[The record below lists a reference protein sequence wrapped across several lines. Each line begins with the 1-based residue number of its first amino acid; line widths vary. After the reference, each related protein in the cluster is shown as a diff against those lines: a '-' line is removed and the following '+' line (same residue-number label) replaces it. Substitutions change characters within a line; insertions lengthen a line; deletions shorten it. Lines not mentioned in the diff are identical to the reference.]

1 MGHGVP
7 DRLERRLGLADA
19 VVIGLGSMLGAG
31 VFAAVGPAAGAA
43 GSWLLAGLVLAGLV
57 AYANASSSAALAAV
71 YPESGGAYVYG
82 RRRLG
87 PFWGFLAG
95 WAFVAGKLASCAA
108 MALTFGSYVAPGL
121 ARPVALGGLAA
132 VTVANYLGVAR
143 TAAATRVVVAVVL
156 AALAAAVAGMLLGGR
171 ADLGNLTS
179 AGAWPGG
186 HGVLQA
192 AGLLF
197 FAFAGYARVATLGE
211 EVADPARTIPRAV
224 PLAPGIVLVVYA
236 VVAAAALLAVG
247 PAALAASAAPLADAV
262 AAGRLA
268 GLEPVVRVGAAVAS
282 LGVLLSLQAGG
293 LLFFAF
299 AGYARVATLGEE
311 VVDPARTIP
320 RAVRLALGIVLAIYA
335 VVCAAALLA
344 VGPAALAAAAAPL
357 ADAVAAGRL
366 AGLEPV
372 VRVGAAV
379 ASLGVLLS
387 LQAGLSRTGFA
398 MASNRDLPG
407 VLAAVHP
414 RYRVPHRAELAVAGL
429 VAVALVAV
437 DLRGAIG
444 FSSTL
449 VLVYYAVA
457 NAAAWTLGP
466 AGGRWPRWRA
476 GAGLA
481 GCLLLAASLPVTSVL
496 AGAAVLGLGSAV
508 WAVRPARDQPL

>member
-1 MGHGVP
+1 VP

-19 VVIGLGSMLGAG
+19 VVIGLGAMLGAG

-43 GSWLLAGLVLAGLV
+43 GSWLLAGLVVAGLV
-57 AYANASSSAALAAV
+57 AYANAGSSAALAAV

-95 WAFVAGKLASCAA
+95 WAFLAGKLASCAA
-108 MALTFGSYVAPGL
+108 MALTLGSYVAPGL
-121 ARPVALGGLAA
+121 ARPVALAGLAA

-156 AALAAAVAGMLLGGR
+156 AALAAAVAGMLLGGD
-171 ADLGNLTS
+171 ADPANLARPGS
-179 AGAWPGG
+179 WPGG

-211 EVADPARTIPRAV
+211 EVVDPARTIPRAV
-224 PLAPGIVLVVYA
+224 PLALGIVLAVYA

-247 PAALAASAAPLADAV
+247 PAALAGSAAPLADAV
-262 AAGRLA
+262 ATGRLA
-268 GLEPVVRVGAAVAS
+268 ALEPVVR
-282 LGVLLSLQAGG
+282 L
-293 LLFFAF
+293 
-299 AGYARVATLGEE
+299 
-311 VVDPARTIP
+311 
-320 RAVRLALGIVLAIYA
+320 
-335 VVCAAALLA
+335 
-344 VGPAALAAAAAPL
+344 
-357 ADAVAAGRL
+357 
-366 AGLEPV
+366 
-372 VRVGAAV
+372 GAAV

-398 MASNRDLPG
+398 MAANHDLPG
-407 VLAAVHP
+407 ALAAVHP

-429 VAVALVAV
+429 VGAALLAV

-466 AGGRWPRWRA
+466 GRRRWPRWRA

-481 GCLLLAASLPVTSVL
+481 GCLLLAASLPATSVL
-496 AGAAVLGLGSAV
+496 AGAAVLVVGAAGWV
-508 WAVRPARDQPL
+508 AVRPARDQPL

>member
-1 MGHGVP
+1 MA
-7 DRLERRLGLADA
+7 DRLERRLGLTDA
-19 VVIGLGSMLGAG
+19 VVIGLGAMLGAG
-31 VFAAVGPAAGAA
+31 VFSAVGPAAGAA
-43 GSWLLAGLVLAGLV
+43 GSWLLAGLGLAGVV
-57 AYANASSSAALAAV
+57 AYANAGSSAALAAV

-95 WAFVAGKLASCAA
+95 WAFLAGKLASCAA
-108 MALTFGSYVAPGL
+108 MALTLGSYVAPGL

-143 TAAATRVVVAVVL
+143 TAGATRVVVAVVV
-156 AALAAAVAGMLLGGR
+156 AALAAAVAGMLFGGR
-171 ADLGNLTS
+171 ADPDNLAS
-179 AGAWPGG
+179 AGAWPGA
-186 HGVLQA
+186 HGV
-192 AGLLF
+192 
-197 FAFAGYARVATLGE
+197 
-211 EVADPARTIPRAV
+211 
-224 PLAPGIVLVVYA
+224 
-236 VVAAAALLAVG
+236 
-247 PAALAASAAPLADAV
+247 
-262 AAGRLA
+262 
-268 GLEPVVRVGAAVAS
+268 
-282 LGVLLSLQAGG
+282 LQAGG

-344 VGPAALAAAAAPL
+344 VGPAALAASAAPL

-398 MASNRDLPG
+398 MAANHDLPG

-429 VAVALVAV
+429 VAVALLAV

-466 AGGRWPRWRA
+466 AGRRWPRWRA

-496 AGAAVLGLGSAV
+496 AGAAVLGLGTTL

>member
-1 MGHGVP
+1 MRGNLPGSGPGP
-7 DRLERRLGLADA
+7 DRLDRRLGLTDA
-19 VVIGLGSMLGAG
+19 VVVGLGAMLGAG

-43 GSWLLAGLVLAGLV
+43 GSWLLVGLVLAGMV
-57 AYANASSSAALAAV
+57 AYANATSSAALAAV
-71 YPESGGAYVYG
+71 HPESGGAYAYG

-87 PFWGFLAG
+87 PFWGFMAG
-95 WAFVAGKLASCAA
+95 WAFLAGKLASCAA
-108 MALTFGSYVAPGL
+108 MALTLGGYLAPGL
-121 ARPVALGGLAA
+121 ARPVALGGLVA
-132 VTVANYLGVAR
+132 VTVANYLGVAK

-156 AALAAAVAGMLLGGR
+156 ASLAAAVAGMLLGGQ
-171 ADLGNLTS
+171 ADPASL
-179 AGAWPGG
+179 AGSGPGPG
-186 HGVLQA
+186 VYGVLQA

-224 PLAPGIVLVVYA
+224 PLALGIA
-236 VVAAAALLAVG
+236 LAV
-247 PAALAASAAPLADAV
+247 
-262 AAGRLA
+262 
-268 GLEPVVRVGAAVAS
+268 
-282 LGVLLSLQAGG
+282 
-293 LLFFAF
+293 
-299 AGYARVATLGEE
+299 
-311 VVDPARTIP
+311 
-320 RAVRLALGIVLAIYA
+320 YA

-357 ADAVAAGRL
+357 ADAVAAGDL

-372 VRVGAAV
+372 VRLGAAV

-398 MASNRDLPG
+398 MAANRDLPG
-407 VLAAVHP
+407 ALAAVHP

-429 VAVALVAV
+429 VAVAVLAV

-466 AGGRWPRWRA
+466 AERRWPRWLA

-481 GCLLLAASLPVTSVL
+481 GCLLLAASLPASSVL
-496 AGAAVLGLGSAV
+496 AGAAVLGVGAAV
-508 WAVRPARDQPL
+508 WVVRRSRRQPS

>member
-1 MGHGVP
+1 MT
-7 DRLERRLGLADA
+7 DRLERRLRLTDA
-19 VVIGLGSMLGAG
+19 VVIGLGAMLGAG
-31 VFAAVGPAAGAA
+31 VFSAVGPAAGAA
-43 GSWLLAGLVLAGLV
+43 GSWLLLGLGLAGAV
-57 AYANASSSAALAAV
+57 AYANATSSAALAAL
-71 YPESGGAYVYG
+71 YPESGGTYVYG

-95 WAFVAGKLASCAA
+95 WAFLAGKLASCAA
-108 MALTFGSYVAPGL
+108 MALTLGSYVAPGL

-143 TAAATRVVVAVVL
+143 TTGATRVVVAVVV
-156 AALAAAVAGMLLGGR
+156 AALGAAVAGMLFGGH
-171 ADLGNLTS
+171 ADPGNLT
-179 AGAWPGG
+179 ARAAWPGA

-192 AGLLF
+192 GGLLF

-211 EVADPARTIPRAV
+211 EVVDPARTIPRAV
-224 PLAPGIVLVVYA
+224 RLALGTVLAIYA
-236 VVAAAALLAVG
+236 VVCLAALLAVG

-282 LGVLLSLQAGG
+282 LGVLLSLQAG
-293 LLFFAF
+293 
-299 AGYARVATLGEE
+299 
-311 VVDPARTIP
+311 
-320 RAVRLALGIVLAIYA
+320 
-335 VVCAAALLA
+335 
-344 VGPAALAAAAAPL
+344 
-357 ADAVAAGRL
+357 
-366 AGLEPV
+366 
-372 VRVGAAV
+372 
-379 ASLGVLLS
+379 
-387 LQAGLSRTGFA
+387 LSRTGFA
-398 MASNRDLPG
+398 MAANRDLPG
-407 VLAAVHP
+407 ALAAVHP
-414 RYRVPHRAELAVAGL
+414 RYRVPHRAELAVAGV
-429 VAVALVAV
+429 VAAALLAV

-466 AGGRWPRWRA
+466 AGRRWPRWRA

-496 AGAAVLGLGSAV
+496 AGAAVLGLGAAL

>member
-1 MGHGVP
+1 MASSPEPPPGP
-7 DRLERRLGLADA
+7 DRLDRRLGVADA
-19 VVIGLGSMLGAG
+19 VVIGLGAMLGAG

-43 GSWLLAGLVLAGLV
+43 GSWLLAGLVVAGAV

-71 YPESGGAYVYG
+71 YPESGGTYAYG

-95 WAFVAGKLASCAA
+95 WAFLAGKLASCAA
-108 MALTFGSYVAPGL
+108 MALTLGAYVAPGL
-121 ARPVALGGLAA
+121 ARPVALAGLAA
-132 VTVANYLGVAR
+132 VTVANYLGVAK

-156 AALAAAVAGMLLGGR
+156 AALAAAVAGMLLGGL
-171 ADLGNLTS
+171 ADPANL
-179 AGAWPGG
+179 AWPGAG
-186 HGVLQA
+186 RGSGGPAAGLPPGAGASGVLQA

-224 PLAPGIVLVVYA
+224 PLALGIVLAVYA

-247 PAALAASAAPLADAV
+247 PAALAS
-262 AAGRLA
+262 
-268 GLEPVVRVGAAVAS
+268 
-282 LGVLLSLQAGG
+282 
-293 LLFFAF
+293 
-299 AGYARVATLGEE
+299 
-311 VVDPARTIP
+311 
-320 RAVRLALGIVLAIYA
+320 
-335 VVCAAALLA
+335 
-344 VGPAALAAAAAPL
+344 AAAPL

-372 VRVGAAV
+372 VRAGAAV

-398 MASNRDLPG
+398 MAANRDLPAA
-407 VLAAVHP
+407 LAAVHP

-429 VAVALVAV
+429 VALALLAV

-449 VLVYYAVA
+449 VLVYYAVT
-457 NAAAWTLGP
+457 NAAAWTLGRD
-466 AGGRWPRWRA
+466 GRRRPRWRA

-481 GCLLLAASLPVTSVL
+481 GCLLLAVSLPARSVL
-496 AGAAVLGLGSAV
+496 AGAAVLAAGVAV
-508 WAVRPARDQPL
+508 WMVRSARAQPS

>member
-1 MGHGVP
+1 MP

-19 VVIGLGSMLGAG
+19 VVIGLGAMLGAG

-57 AYANASSSAALAAV
+57 AYANASSTAALAAV
-71 YPESGGAYVYG
+71 YPESGGAYAYG

-143 TAAATRVVVAVVL
+143 TAAATRAVVAVVL
-156 AALAAAVAGMLLGGR
+156 ASLAAAVAGMLLGGQ
-171 ADLGNLTS
+171 ADPGNLAST
-179 AGAWPGG
+179 GAWPGG
-186 HGVLQA
+186 RGVLQA

-224 PLAPGIVLVVYA
+224 PLALGIVLAVYA
-236 VVAAAALLAVG
+236 VVATAALLAVG

-268 GLEPVVRVGAAVAS
+268 ALEPVVR
-282 LGVLLSLQAGG
+282 L
-293 LLFFAF
+293 
-299 AGYARVATLGEE
+299 
-311 VVDPARTIP
+311 
-320 RAVRLALGIVLAIYA
+320 
-335 VVCAAALLA
+335 
-344 VGPAALAAAAAPL
+344 
-357 ADAVAAGRL
+357 
-366 AGLEPV
+366 
-372 VRVGAAV
+372 GAAV

-398 MASNRDLPG
+398 MAANHDLPAA
-407 VLAAVHP
+407 LAAVHP

-429 VAVALVAV
+429 VAVALLAV

-449 VLVYYAVA
+449 VLVYYALA

-466 AGGRWPRWRA
+466 GGRRWPRWRA

-481 GCLLLAASLPVTSVL
+481 GCLLLAASLPAASVVAGVAVL
-496 AGAAVLGLGSAV
+496 GAGAAA
-508 WAVRPARDQPL
+508 WAVRAVRPSRDQPL

>member
-1 MGHGVP
+1 MGGFGMG
-7 DRLERRLGLADA
+7 DRLERRLGLSDA
-19 VVIGLGSMLGAG
+19 VVIGLGAMLGAG

-43 GSWLLAGLVLAGLV
+43 GSWLLVGLGLAGVV

-95 WAFVAGKLASCAA
+95 WAFLAGKLASCAA
-108 MALTFGSYVAPGL
+108 MALTLGGYVAPGL

-156 AALAAAVAGMLLGGR
+156 AALAAAVAGMLFGGQ
-171 ADLGNLTS
+171 ADLGNLRS
-179 AGAWPGG
+179 PGSG
-186 HGVLQA
+186 PGWYGVLQA
-192 AGLLF
+192 GGLLF

-224 PLAPGIVLVVYA
+224 RLALGIVLAVYA
-236 VVAAAALLAVG
+236 LVCAAALLAVG

-268 GLEPVVRVGAAVAS
+268 GLEPVVRIGAAVAS
-282 LGVLLSLQAGG
+282 
-293 LLFFAF
+293 F
-299 AGYARVATLGEE
+299 
-311 VVDPARTIP
+311 
-320 RAVRLALGIVLAIYA
+320 
-335 VVCAAALLA
+335 
-344 VGPAALAAAAAPL
+344 
-357 ADAVAAGRL
+357 
-366 AGLEPV
+366 
-372 VRVGAAV
+372 
-379 ASLGVLLS
+379 GVLLS

-398 MASNRDLPG
+398 MAANHDLPG

-429 VAVALVAV
+429 VAVAVLTV

-457 NAAAWTLGP
+457 NAAAWTLGQ
-466 AGGRWPRWRA
+466 GRRRWPRWRA

-496 AGAAVLGLGSAV
+496 AGVAVLGMGTIL
-508 WAVRPARDQPL
+508 WTVRPARDQPL

>member
-1 MGHGVP
+1 MG
-7 DRLERRLGLADA
+7 DRLERRLGLSDA
-19 VVIGLGSMLGAG
+19 VVIGLGAMLGAG

-43 GSWLLAGLVLAGLV
+43 GSWLLVGLGLAGVV
-57 AYANASSSAALAAV
+57 AYANATSSAALAAV

-95 WAFVAGKLASCAA
+95 WAFLAGKLASCAA
-108 MALTFGSYVAPGL
+108 MALTLGGYVAPGL
-121 ARPVALGGLAA
+121 ARPVALGGLGV

-143 TAAATRVVVAVVL
+143 TAAATRVLVAVVL
-156 AALAAAVAGMLLGGR
+156 AALAAAVAGMLLGGQ
-171 ADLGNLTS
+171 ADVGNLSTPG
-179 AGAWPGG
+179 AGPGWY
-186 HGVLQA
+186 GVLQA
-192 AGLLF
+192 GGLLF

-211 EVADPARTIPRAV
+211 EVADPAHTIPRAV
-224 PLAPGIVLVVYA
+224 RLALGIVLAVYA
-236 VVAAAALLAVG
+236 VVCAAALLAVG

-268 GLEPVVRVGAAVAS
+268 GLEP
-282 LGVLLSLQAGG
+282 L
-293 LLFFAF
+293 
-299 AGYARVATLGEE
+299 
-311 VVDPARTIP
+311 
-320 RAVRLALGIVLAIYA
+320 
-335 VVCAAALLA
+335 
-344 VGPAALAAAAAPL
+344 
-357 ADAVAAGRL
+357 
-366 AGLEPV
+366 

-398 MASNRDLPG
+398 MAANHDLPA

-429 VAVALVAV
+429 VAVAVLAV

-457 NAAAWTLGP
+457 NGAAWTLGP
-466 AGGRWPRWRA
+466 AGRRWPRWRA

-496 AGAAVLGLGSAV
+496 AGVAVLGVGAV
-508 WAVRPARDQPL
+508 LWAVRPARDQPL